1 LTAPTGLGLLGVAS
15 RRGFSRSGSARLG
28 RSQKD
33 GLPTCREGYAFR
45 FKAINSRTREG
56 QPGRCPFLIGWGNG
70 RQEPTDR
77 WSRAVP
83 SPQAAAE
90 EAAGIMPSR
99 APNPKR
105 RALELLA
112 ASRDGCTE
120 AIMLAHGFTVEQM
133 VDLCVAGLVTATPER
148 IVAGGRT
155 IEVATMRITEAGR
168 RALDAGPKGRR

>member
-1 LTAPTGLGLLGVAS
+1 
-15 RRGFSRSGSARLG
+15 
-28 RSQKD
+28 
-33 GLPTCREGYAFR
+33 
-45 FKAINSRTREG
+45 
-56 QPGRCPFLIGWGNG
+56 
-70 RQEPTDR
+70 
-77 WSRAVP
+77 
-83 SPQAAAE
+83 
-90 EAAGIMPSR
+90 MPSR

-112 ASRDGCTE
+112 ASRDSCTE

-133 VDLCVAGLVTATPER
+133 VDLCVAGLVAATPER